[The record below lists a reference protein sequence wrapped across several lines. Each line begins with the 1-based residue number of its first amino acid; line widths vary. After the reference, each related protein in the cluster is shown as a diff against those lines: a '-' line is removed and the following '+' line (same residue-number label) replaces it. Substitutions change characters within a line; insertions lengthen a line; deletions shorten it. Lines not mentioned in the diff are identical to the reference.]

1 MMKPFKPKDAE
12 TLLEIIKEA
21 TSNKEPLE
29 VMGLGTR
36 QGLGRPI
43 ETPRALH
50 LSGLTG
56 IVLYEPEELVLTAKA
71 GTSLAD
77 IIKTLDEAGQM
88 LAFDPPFGDS
98 IEGTIGGVF
107 ATNSSGPR
115 RFTAGAARDY
125 ILGFKAVS
133 GRGEMFQSGGRVMK
147 NVTGYDLS
155 KLMVDSY
162 GTLAVMH
169 EITFKT
175 LPKPET
181 STSLI
186 YPCANAREASE
197 VIGKALASTHEPAMA
212 WIVPDALAKN
222 ALPQAEEFSA
232 KTKMLGIIRLEG
244 FEVSV
249 KARTKALV
257 KELKE
262 IKPLIVQGEDSDRL
276 HVALRERDLIP
287 KKTDSVMWKITCPP
301 AHGGALLD
309 RLLQAPNRYGF
320 ADWGGGLIWLCC
332 ENSSEDI
339 RAEIKDVG
347 EAMLYDAPAEL
358 RGSMEVFHPQADNL
372 VALMR
377 KIKEGFDP
385 LGILN
390 PGRMI
395 EGI

>member
-12 TLLEIIKEA
+12 ALLEIIKEA
-21 TSNKEPLE
+21 TSKKEPLE
-29 VMGLGTR
+29 ILGLGTR

-43 ETPRALH
+43 EIPRSLQ
-50 LSGLTG
+50 LSELKG

-88 LAFDPPFGDS
+88 LAFDPPLGDS

-115 RFTAGAARDY
+115 RLTAGAARDY

-133 GRGEMFQSGGRVMK
+133 GRGEAFQSGGRVMK

-175 LPKPET
+175 LPKPEV

-186 YPCANAREASE
+186 YACANAREAGE
-197 VIGKALASTHEPAMA
+197 LIGKALASTHEPAMA
-212 WIVPDALAKN
+212 WVVPNALAKN
-222 ALPQAEEFSA
+222 ALPQVEEFSA

-244 FEVSV
+244 FEISV
-249 KARTKALV
+249 KARIKALAE
-257 KELKE
+257 ELKG
-262 IKPLIVQGEDSDRL
+262 KPLIVQGEDSDRL
-276 HVALRERDLIP
+276 HVALRERTLIP
-287 KKTDSVMWKITCPP
+287 KKPNDVMWKITCPP
-301 AHGGALLD
+301 AHGGTLLD
-309 RLLQAPNRYGF
+309 RLLQASGRYGF
-320 ADWGGGLIWLCC
+320 ADWGGGLIWLRC
-332 ENSSEDI
+332 EDSSEDI

-358 RGSMEVFHPQADNL
+358 RKSMAVFHPQADNL